1 VQLRLEKKELSYEFG
16 VQTLIFNTRVEVKE
30 LSSLFMQVSVYLKV
44 QLDDMI
50 KKKKNWSESCK
61 RLKKRTLTSYH
72 WSKAID

>member
-1 VQLRLEKKELSYEFG
+1 MQLRLEKKELSYEFG